1 MHFCVV
7 FIFFLKNNL
16 NNNKE
21 YEEENTFLKIV
32 FNAVDVPT
40 HITAFHFGISE

>member
-21 YEEENTFLKIV
+21 YEEENTFLRIV
-32 FNAVDVPT
+32 FNADDVST
-40 HITAFHFGISE
+40 HTTAFHFGISE